1 MSKSAPSVVVQQL
14 LASRPNA
21 PLPLPGVG
29 YAEQV
34 DAGEL
39 LVLAPMISEAA
50 LQALAQQLHQ
60 DGRRAR
66 VQRAGQWHGHELL
79 RLTLNVLPTLD
90 WCRQQADRFGIDLGL
105 LPQSTPARLVLFDMD
120 STLITMEVID
130 ELAKEA
136 GSGEEV
142 AAITEAAM
150 RGELDFN
157 GSLLRR
163 VATLK
168 GLSLTA
174 VNTVK
179 GRLQC
184 NPGVPEFAA
193 MARAHGVKLGL
204 VSGGFLPFAHHIGQ
218 QLQFDYVRANT
229 LLDDGQALT
238 GAVQGEIVNA
248 QVKARTLTELATQYQ
263 LPTDAIWAVGDG
275 ANDLLMLQAA
285 GLGVAFR
292 AKPKL
297 RQAAQLALDVSDMRA
312 LAALQLS
319 LLPDAG

>member
-1 MSKSAPSVVVQQL
+1 MSNSAPAVAIQPL
-14 LASRPNA
+14 LQSRPNA
-21 PLPLPGVG
+21 PLPLPGVA

-34 DAGEL
+34 GAGEL
-39 LVLAPMISEAA
+39 VLVAPAISDAA
-50 LQALAQQLHQ
+50 LQAFAQQLSQ
-60 DGRRAR
+60 DGQPVR
-66 VQRAGQWHGHELL
+66 VLRVGRWHEHDLL
-79 RLTLNVLPTLD
+79 RLAVTALPSLA
-90 WCRQQADRFGIDLGL
+90 WCRQLAERIGIDIGV
-105 LPQSTPARLVLFDMD
+105 LPRSLPAQLVLFDMD

-174 VNTVK
+174 VETVK
-179 GRLQC
+179 RRLQC

-193 MARAHGVKLGL
+193 FARAQGVKLGL
-204 VSGGFLPFAHHIGQ
+204 VSGGFLPFARHIGQ
-218 QLQFDYVRANT
+218 QLQFDDVRANT

-248 QVKARTLTELATQYQ
+248 QVKARTLTELATHYQ
-263 LPTDAIWAVGDG
+263 LPSEAIWAVGDG

-297 RQAAQLALDVSDMRA
+297 RQAAHLALDVSDMRA
-312 LAALQLS
+312 LAALQQS
-319 LLPDAG
+319 LQYDAA

>member
-1 MSKSAPSVVVQQL
+1 MTNSAFGVGVQRL
-14 LASRPNA
+14 TASRPGA
-21 PLPLPGVG
+21 PLPLPGLA
-29 YAEQV
+29 YAEQCA
-34 DAGEL
+34 AGEL
-39 LVLAPMISEAA
+39 LLLAPTIDDAGLSALVQA
-50 LQALAQQLHQ
+50 LQQQ
-60 DGRRAR
+60 GRRAR
-66 VQRAGQWHGHELL
+66 VQRAGRWHEHDLL
-79 RLTLNVLPTLD
+79 RLALDALPTLA
-90 WCRQQADRFGIDLGL
+90 WCRQLAEHVGVDIGL
-105 LPQSTPARLVLFDMD
+105 LPQTTPAQLVLFDMD

-168 GLSLTA
+168 GLPLPA
-174 VNTVK
+174 VEAVK
-179 GRLQC
+179 NRLQC
-184 NPGVPEFAA
+184 NAGVPEFAA
-193 MARAHGVKLGL
+193 EAHRQGVKLGL
-204 VSGGFLPFAHHIGQ
+204 VSGGFLPFARHIGAL
-218 QLQFDYVRANT
+218 LQFDYVRANT

-238 GAVQGEIVNA
+238 GTVHGEIVNGD
-248 QVKARTLTELATQYQ
+248 VKARTLVELATQYQ
-263 LPTDAIWAVGDG
+263 LSQQAIWAVGDG

-297 RQAAQLALDVSDMRA
+297 RQAAHVALDVSDMRA
-312 LAALQLS
+312 LAALQQS
-319 LLPDAG
+319 LLPEAG

>member
-1 MSKSAPSVVVQQL
+1 MSKSAPSVAIAPL

-21 PLPLPGVG
+21 PLPLPGVS

-34 DAGEL
+34 DAGE
-39 LVLAPMISEAA
+39 VVVVAPAISDAA
-50 LQALAQQLHQ
+50 LQALAQQLSQ
-60 DGRRAR
+60 DGQQAR
-66 VQRAGQWHGHELL
+66 VLRAGRWHEHDLL
-79 RLTLNVLPTLD
+79 RLGVAALPSRE
-90 WCRQQADRFGIDLGL
+90 WCRQLADRIGIDIGL
-105 LPQSTPARLVLFDMD
+105 LPQSLPAQLVLFDMD

-136 GSGEEV
+136 GSGDEV

-174 VNTVK
+174 VDTIK
-179 GRLQC
+179 RRLQC

-193 MARAHGVKLGL
+193 FARAQGVKLGL
-204 VSGGFLPFAHHIGQ
+204 VSGGFLPFARHIGQ

-263 LPTDAIWAVGDG
+263 LPTEAIWAVGDG

-297 RQAAQLALDVSDMRA
+297 RQAAHVALDVSDMRA
-312 LAALQLS
+312 LATLQQS
-319 LLPDAG
+319 LLPEAG